1 MSRDRTQRFLGT
13 GVRKSD
19 GQHSEAAVSVRCSP
33 FHVHTLIVKVMGYER
48 AKEWFQILA
57 TA

>member
-1 MSRDRTQRFLGT
+1 MSWDRTQRFLEL
-13 GVRKSD
+13 RKCD
-19 GQHSEAAVSVRCSP
+19 GQHSEAAASVRCSP
-33 FHVHTLIVKVMGYER
+33 YLVHTLIVKVMGYER

>member
-1 MSRDRTQRFLGT
+1 MSWDRTQRFLEL
-13 GVRKSD
+13 RKSD

-33 FHVHTLIVKVMGYER
+33 YLVHTLIVKVMGYER